1 MRSLLITSSAFAA
14 DINIAVLDGERV
26 FQESVMVA
34 SRYEN
39 LAKQVEEA
47 EGGLQGLVKDLK
59 RLETTK
65 LFLRTAHS
73 LSS

>member
-1 MRSLLITSSAFAA
+1 
-14 DINIAVLDGERV
+14 
-26 FQESVMVA
+26 MVA

-59 RLETTK
+59 RLGNQTESGSSEQSTV
-65 LFLRTAHS
+65 FRTD
-73 LSS
+73 